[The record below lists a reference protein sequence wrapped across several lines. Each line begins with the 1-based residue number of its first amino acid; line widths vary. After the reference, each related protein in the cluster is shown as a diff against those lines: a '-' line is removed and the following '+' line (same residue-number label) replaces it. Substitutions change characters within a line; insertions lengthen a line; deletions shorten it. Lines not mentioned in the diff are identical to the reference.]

1 MHGFQ
6 MTDYMET
13 DRISVSTRGVERG
26 AGGWVSSDWTVGQSV
41 THAASRDEAM
51 AASSLITSATE

>member
-1 MHGFQ
+1 